1 MFILC
6 KIIEGVFMK
15 AAPILW
21 LDILINLFGKSIKYK
36 YLHDIQAVIT
46 YVRIK
51 KTNNIYASITFYLQE
66 QLMATLDL
74 IHKKHILNGMAN
86 V

>member
-1 MFILC
+1 MRDVFILC

-21 LDILINLFGKSIKYK
+21 LDILINLFAKSINYK

-51 KTNNIYASITFYLQE
+51 ETNNISASIAFYLQ
-66 QLMATLDL
+66 
-74 IHKKHILNGMAN
+74 KLNGH
-86 V
+86 VGFDT